1 MSKEEVII
9 GLDVATGFCGVSVW
23 QNGRCEVI
31 ANEHGNRTTPSWVAF
46 VDNERLIGESAK
58 NLISADPK
66 NVIFAVKRF
75 IGRTYD
81 DPVVQEE
88 MKNVTYKIVNDG
100 KNRPQI
106 EVDYMNERKR
116 FYPEEISAMVIGK
129 MKDIAESYLGHKVKK
144 AVITVPAYFN
154 DNQKQA
160 TKDSAIIAGLEPVRL
175 VAEPTAAALAYHL
188 DKNDTKSDKKIMVVD
203 AGCGTLDVSML
214 NIDEGVIEV
223 LATSGD
229 THLGGED
236 YDNRLMEFFI
246 GEFKK
251 KYKKDLKE
259 SKKSLRRL
267 KLACEKCKITL
278 SSSTQASIELDSLF
292 EGIDFS
298 STITRARFEALVDDL
313 NKKPLES
320 LEKVIC
326 DAKISKGQIDEIVL
340 VGGTTRIPKLQQYI
354 QDFFNGKELCKSINP
369 DEAIA
374 IGAGI
379 QAAVLGGKSSE
390 KLDQLLLIDVTPL
403 SLGLETA
410 GGVMTI
416 LIPRNTSIPTKKTQ
430 TFSTY
435 ADNQPAV
442 TIQVFEGE
450 RKLTKD
456 NNKLGEFNL
465 TGIAPAP
472 RGVPQ
477 IEISYDIDANGILN
491 VSALDKSSNKVNNLV
506 IKNDKG
512 RLSKEDIERMVKEAD
527 KYKEQDNKNA
537 EKIEAKNSLENLIYS
552 SKNILNGEYKDKL
565 SEDDKTKIENICKK
579 LSNWLDENDT
589 SNIETELYKEKEKEL
604 NDIIHPI
611 MTNMY
616 SNAGSNMNEFKQPKV
631 DEVD

>member
-1 MSKEEVII
+1 MTKNDIVI

-46 VDNERLIGESAK
+46 VENERLIGESAK
-58 NLISADPK
+58 NLISSDPK
-66 NVIFAVKRF
+66 NVIYAVKRF
-75 IGRTYD
+75 IGRTFD
-81 DPVVQEE
+81 DPVVQQE

-106 EVDYMNERKR
+106 EVDYMNETKR
-116 FYPEEISAMVIGK
+116 FYPEEISAIVIGK
-129 MKDIAESYLGHKVKK
+129 MKDIAESYLGHKVHK

-160 TKDSAIIAGLEPVRL
+160 TKDAAIIAGLEPIRL

-188 DKNDTKSDKKIMVVD
+188 DKNEGKSDKKIMVVD

-214 NIDEGVIEV
+214 NIDDGVIEV

-236 YDNRLMEFFI
+236 YDNRLMEHFI
-246 GEFKK
+246 NEFKK
-251 KYKKDLKE
+251 KHRKDIRDNR
-259 SKKSLRRL
+259 KSLRRL

-278 SSSTQASIELDSLF
+278 SSTTQSSVELDSLYD
-292 EGIDFS
+292 GIDFS
-298 STITRARFEALVDDL
+298 STITRAKFEALVDDL

-320 LEKVIC
+320 IEKVIR
-326 DAKISKGQIDEIVL
+326 DAKISKKDVDEIVL

-354 QDFFNGKELCKSINP
+354 QEFFNGKELCKTINP

-379 QAAVLGGKSSE
+379 QGAVLSGKSSD

-410 GGVMTI
+410 GGVMTV

-442 TIQVFEGE
+442 TIQVYEGE
-450 RKLTKD
+450 RKFTKD

-465 TGIAPAP
+465 TGIPPAP

-491 VSALDKSSNKVNNLV
+491 VTAVDKSSNKVNNLV

-512 RLSKEDIERMVKEAD
+512 RLSNDDIERMVKEAE
-527 KYKEQDNKNA
+527 KFKEQDNINA
-537 EKIEAKNSLENLIYS
+537 ERIDAKNTLENTIYS
-552 SKNILNGEYKDKL
+552 TKNILNGEYKDKL
-565 SEDDKTKIENICKK
+565 TENDKNDIEKICKSMTEWYENNENATKQQYLDKTN
-579 LSNWLDENDT
+579 
-589 SNIETELYKEKEKEL
+589 EL
-604 NDIIHPI
+604 NKVIHPI
-611 MTNMY
+611 MTKIY
-616 SNAGSNMNEFKQPKV
+616 SSNQNKQPIV

>member
-1 MSKEEVII
+1 
-9 GLDVATGFCGVSVW
+9 LWD
-23 QNGRCEVI
+23 
-31 ANEHGNRTTPSWVAF
+31 
-46 VDNERLIGESAK
+46 
-58 NLISADPK
+58 
-66 NVIFAVKRF
+66 
-75 IGRTYD
+75 
-81 DPVVQEE
+81 
-88 MKNVTYKIVNDG
+88 
-100 KNRPQI
+100 
-106 EVDYMNERKR
+106 
-116 FYPEEISAMVIGK
+116 
-129 MKDIAESYLGHKVKK
+129 
-144 AVITVPAYFN
+144 
-154 DNQKQA
+154 
-160 TKDSAIIAGLEPVRL
+160 
-175 VAEPTAAALAYHL
+175 
-188 DKNDTKSDKKIMVVD
+188 
-203 AGCGTLDVSML
+203 
-214 NIDEGVIEV
+214 IDEGVIEV

>member
-46 VDNERLIGESAK
+46 VENERLIGESAK

-75 IGRTYD
+75 IGRTFD

-160 TKDSAIIAGLEPVRL
+160 TKDAAIIAGLEPVRL

-188 DKNDTKSDKKIMVVD
+188 DKSDNKGDKKIMVVD

-251 KYKKDLKE
+251 KNKKDLRE

-278 SSSTQASIELDSLF
+278 SSSTQASVELDSLF

-298 STITRARFEALVDDL
+298 NTITRARFEALVDDL

-320 LEKVIC
+320 IEKVIR
-326 DAKISKGQIDEIVL
+326 DAKISKGDVDEIVL

-354 QDFFNGKELCKSINP
+354 QDYFNGKEHCKSINP

-379 QAAVLGGKSSE
+379 QGAVLSGKSSE

-491 VSALDKSSNKVNNLV
+491 VTAVDKSSQKVNNLV

-512 RLSKEDIERMVKEAD
+512 RLSQEDIEKMVKEAERF
-527 KYKEQDNKNA
+527 KEQDNKNA
-537 EKIEAKNSLENLIYS
+537 ERIEAKNSLENLIYS

-565 SEDDKTKIENICKK
+565 SEEDKSKIENVCKK
-579 LSNWLDENDT
+579 CSNWLEENE
-589 SNIETELYKEKEKEL
+589 NVETELYKEKEKEL
-604 NDIIHPI
+604 NEIIHPI
-611 MTNMY
+611 MTKLY
-616 SNAGSNMNEFKQPKV
+616 QSGGTEFKQPKV

>member
-1 MSKEEVII
+1 MTKNDIVI

-46 VDNERLIGESAK
+46 VENERLIGESAK

-66 NVIFAVKRF
+66 NVIYAVKRF
-75 IGRTYD
+75 IGRTFD
-81 DPVVQEE
+81 DPVVQQE

-106 EVDYMNERKR
+106 EVEYMNETKR

-129 MKDIAESYLGHKVKK
+129 MKDIAESYLGHKVYK

-160 TKDSAIIAGLEPVRL
+160 TKDAAIIAGLEPIRL

-188 DKNDTKSDKKIMVVD
+188 DKNEGKSDKKIMVVD

-214 NIDEGVIEV
+214 NIDDGVIEV

-236 YDNRLMEFFI
+236 YDNRLMEHFI
-246 GEFKK
+246 NEFKK
-251 KYKKDLKE
+251 KHRKDIRDNR
-259 SKKSLRRL
+259 KSLRRL

-278 SSSTQASIELDSLF
+278 SSTTQSSVELDSLYD
-292 EGIDFS
+292 GIDFS

-320 LEKVIC
+320 IEKVIR
-326 DAKISKGQIDEIVL
+326 DAKISKKDVDEIVL

-354 QDFFNGKELCKSINP
+354 QEFFNGKELCKTINP

-379 QAAVLGGKSSE
+379 QGAVLSGKSSD

-410 GGVMTI
+410 GGVMTV

-442 TIQVFEGE
+442 TIQVYEGE
-450 RKLTKD
+450 RKFTKD

-465 TGIAPAP
+465 TGIPPAP

-491 VSALDKSSNKVNNLV
+491 VTAVDKSSNKVNNLV

-512 RLSKEDIERMVKEAD
+512 RLSNDDIERMVKEAE
-527 KYKEQDNKNA
+527 KFKEQDNINA
-537 EKIEAKNSLENLIYS
+537 ERIDAKNTLENTIYS
-552 SKNILNGEYKDKL
+552 TKNILNGEYKDKL
-565 SEDDKTKIENICKK
+565 TENDKNDIEKICKSMTEWYENNENATKQQYLDKTN
-579 LSNWLDENDT
+579 
-589 SNIETELYKEKEKEL
+589 EL
-604 NDIIHPI
+604 NKVIHPI
-611 MTNMY
+611 MTKIY
-616 SNAGSNMNEFKQPKV
+616 SSNQNKQPIV

>member
-1 MSKEEVII
+1 MTKEDIVI

-46 VDNERLIGESAK
+46 VENERLIGESAK

-66 NVIFAVKRF
+66 NVIYAVKRF
-75 IGRTYD
+75 IGRTFD
-81 DPVVQEE
+81 DPVVQQE

-106 EVDYMNERKR
+106 EVDYMNDTKR

-129 MKDIAESYLGHKVKK
+129 MKSIAESYLGHKVHK

-160 TKDSAIIAGLEPVRL
+160 TKDAAIIAGLEPIRL

-188 DKNDTKSDKKIMVVD
+188 DKNDGKSDKKIMVVD

-236 YDNRLMEFFI
+236 YDNRLMEHFI
-246 GEFKK
+246 NEFKK
-251 KYKKDLKE
+251 KHRKDIRD
-259 SKKSLRRL
+259 SRKSLRRL

-278 SSSTQASIELDSLF
+278 SSTTQSSVELDSLY

-298 STITRARFEALVDDL
+298 STITRAKFEALVDDL

-320 LEKVIC
+320 IEKVIR
-326 DAKISKGQIDEIVL
+326 DAKISKKDVDEIVL

-354 QDFFNGKELCKSINP
+354 QEFFNGKELCKTINP

-379 QAAVLGGKSSE
+379 QGAVLSGKSSE

-410 GGVMTI
+410 GGVMTV

-435 ADNQPAV
+435 SDNQPAV
-442 TIQVFEGE
+442 TIQVYEGE

-465 TGIAPAP
+465 TGIPPAP

-491 VSALDKSSNKVNNLV
+491 VTAVDKSSNKVNNLV

-512 RLSKEDIERMVKEAD
+512 RLSNDDIERMVKEAE
-527 KYKEQDNKNA
+527 KFKEQDNINA
-537 EKIEAKNSLENLIYS
+537 ERIDAKNTLENTIYS
-552 SKNILNGEYKDKL
+552 TKNILNGEYKDKL
-565 SEDDKTKIENICKK
+565 TENDKNDIEKICKNMTDWYENNENATKQEYLDKTN
-579 LSNWLDENDT
+579 
-589 SNIETELYKEKEKEL
+589 EL
-604 NDIIHPI
+604 NKVIHPI
-611 MTNMY
+611 MTKIY
-616 SNAGSNMNEFKQPKV
+616 SSNQNKQPIV

>member
-1 MSKEEVII
+1 
-9 GLDVATGFCGVSVW
+9 
-23 QNGRCEVI
+23 
-31 ANEHGNRTTPSWVAF
+31 
-46 VDNERLIGESAK
+46 
-58 NLISADPK
+58 
-66 NVIFAVKRF
+66 
-75 IGRTYD
+75 
-81 DPVVQEE
+81 

-100 KNRPQI
+100 KNRPVI
-106 EVDYMNERKR
+106 EVEYMNESKR
-116 FYPEEISAMVIGK
+116 FTPEEITAMVIGK
-129 MKDIAESYLGHKVKK
+129 MKSIAESYLGQKVHK

-160 TKDSAIIAGLEPVRL
+160 TKDAAIIAGLEPIRL

-188 DKNDTKSDKKIMVVD
+188 DKNEEMSGSNSKTDKKIMVVD

-236 YDNRLMEFFI
+236 YDNRLMEHFMN
-246 GEFKK
+246 EFKK
-251 KYKKDLKE
+251 KHKKDLKE
-259 SKKSLRRL
+259 NRKSLRRL
-267 KLACEKCKITL
+267 KLASEKCKITL
-278 SSSTQASIELDSLF
+278 SSSTQASVELDSLYD
-292 EGIDFS
+292 GIDFS
-298 STITRARFEALVDDL
+298 STLTRAKFESLVDDL
-313 NKKPLES
+313 NKKPLDS
-320 LEKVIC
+320 IEKVLL
-326 DAKISKGQIDEIVL
+326 DSKLSKKDVNEIVL

-354 QDFFNGKELCKSINP
+354 QEFFNGKNLCKSINP

-379 QAAVLGGKSSE
+379 QGAVLSGKSSE

-403 SLGLETA
+403 SLGLETS
-410 GGVMTI
+410 GGVMTV

-435 ADNQPAV
+435 SDNQSAV
-442 TIQVFEGE
+442 TIQVYEGE

-491 VSALDKSSNKVNNLV
+491 VSALDKSSQKVNNLV

-512 RLSKEDIERMVKEAD
+512 RLSQEDIEKMVKEAE
-527 KYKEQDNKNA
+527 KYKEQDTKNA
-537 EKIEAKNSLENLIYS
+537 ERIEAKNSLENLIYNNKS
-552 SKNILNGEYKDKL
+552 LLTGEYKDKL
-565 SEDDKTKIENICKK
+565 SDDDKTKIENIT
-579 LSNWLDENDT
+579 NQINEWFENHPNA
-589 SNIETELYKEKEKEL
+589 NIEEYKEKENEL
-604 NDIIHPI
+604 NNIVHPI
-611 MTNMY
+611 MTKMY
-616 SNAGSNMNEFKQPKV
+616 SNQQSNNV
-631 DEVD
+631 S

>member
-23 QNGRCEVI
+23 MNGRCEVI

-46 VDNERLIGESAK
+46 HENERLIGESAK

-75 IGRTYD
+75 IGRTFD
-81 DPVVQEE
+81 DPVVQQE
-88 MKNVTYKIVNDG
+88 MKNVTYTIVNDG

-106 EVDYMNERKR
+106 EVDYMNEKKR

-160 TKDSAIIAGLEPVRL
+160 TKDAAIIAGLEPVRL

-188 DKNDTKSDKKIMVVD
+188 DKTDTKTDKKIMVVD

-214 NIDEGVIEV
+214 NIDEGIIEV

-251 KYKKDLKE
+251 KYKKDLKD

-278 SSSTQASIELDSLF
+278 SSSTQASIDLDSIY
-292 EGIDFS
+292 EGIDYS
-298 STITRARFEALVDDL
+298 NTITRARFESLVDDL

-320 LEKVIC
+320 IEKVIR
-326 DAKISKGQIDEIVL
+326 DAKISKSQVDEIVL

-354 QDFFNGKELCKSINP
+354 QDYFNGKELCKSINP

-379 QAAVLGGKSSE
+379 QGAVLSGKSSD

-491 VSALDKSSNKVNNLV
+491 VTAVDKSSNKVNNLV

-512 RLSKEDIERMVKEAD
+512 RLSQEDIDRMVKDAE
-527 KYKEQDNKNA
+527 KYKDQDNKNT
-537 EKIEAKNSLENLIYS
+537 ERIESKNSLENLIYS
-552 SKNILNGEYKDKL
+552 SKNIVNGEYKDKL
-565 SEDDKTKIENICKK
+565 SSEDKSKIEDICKK
-579 LSNWLDENDT
+579 LSNWLEEND
-589 SNIETELYKEKEKEL
+589 NADVNDYKEKENEL
-604 NDIIHPI
+604 NAIIHPI
-611 MTNMY
+611 MTKIY
-616 SNAGSNMNEFKQPKV
+616 QSNNTNNVPTDFKSPKV
-631 DEVD
+631 DDID